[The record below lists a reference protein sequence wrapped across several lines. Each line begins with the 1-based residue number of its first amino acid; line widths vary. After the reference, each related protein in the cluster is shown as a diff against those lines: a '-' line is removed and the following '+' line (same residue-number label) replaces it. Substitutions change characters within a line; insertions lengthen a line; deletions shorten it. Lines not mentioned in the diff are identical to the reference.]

1 VIYLTVWRARPRHR
15 QALELPIIKGG
26 QHATSVCRYARDPAH
41 RVFGD
46 SAKVR
51 VWPERTHEGGK
62 YTGGNLRSDRRR
74 FNAVG
79 TALLIKEVG
88 LIAGRAFAMAASAV
102 LAV

>member
-1 VIYLTVWRARPRHR
+1 VHPTVPALPNPSIAPHVAVKIQKKVISVIYLTVWRARPRHR

-51 VWPERTHEGGK
+51 V
-62 YTGGNLRSDRRR
+62 
-74 FNAVG
+74 
-79 TALLIKEVG
+79 
-88 LIAGRAFAMAASAV
+88 
-102 LAV
+102 